1 MTMQLGR
8 LNWSWRLEEGV
19 VRMSKDFEESDI
31 TLQLDAINDWIYLL
45 EELRE
50 KKLEEWTAYGA
61 MLRAIADEN
70 RTGLSAVGS
79 VPEPSQGQALGDA
92 SRIQDP
98 VPGKL
103 RLVGQAPDPGVAGS

>member
-1 MTMQLGR
+1 MQLGR

-50 KKLEEWTAYGA
+50 KKLEEWTAYCA
-61 MLRAIADEN
+61 MLRAIADEK
-70 RTGLSAVGS
+70 RTGLPPGGS
-79 VPEPSQGQALGDA
+79 VPEPSQGQPLGNP
-92 SRIQDP
+92 SHI
-98 VPGKL
+98 
-103 RLVGQAPDPGVAGS
+103 QAPDSGAV